1 MKVEE
6 KYLFFINDIAQDK
19 IRNEMILGILEELY

>member
-6 KYLFFINDIAQDK
+6 KYLFLINDIAQDK
-19 IRNEMILGILEELY
+19 IRNEMILSILEELY